1 MDELKME
8 PKLSVIYRSICKGSY
23 FLSTRRWQFNQ
34 GLQGAINSCFKFV
47 SCARLTFLAKFRTG
61 LTCWANLNETVDK
74 EDWNYHYGYLS
85 LIRFF
90 FEIKFLMAIIEKKY
104 ICIVSM
110 MENNKLRKSNNI
122 KMRRRKIY
130 VFLYY
135 LIYKRS
141 IKIFE
146 IKFWEIEI
154 I

>member
-1 MDELKME
+1 
-8 PKLSVIYRSICKGSY
+8 
-23 FLSTRRWQFNQ
+23 
-34 GLQGAINSCFKFV
+34 
-47 SCARLTFLAKFRTG
+47 
-61 LTCWANLNETVDK
+61 
-74 EDWNYHYGYLS
+74 
-85 LIRFF
+85 
-90 FEIKFLMAIIEKKY
+90 MAIIEKKY

>member
-1 MDELKME
+1 M
-8 PKLSVIYRSICKGSY
+8 V
-23 FLSTRRWQFNQ
+23 
-34 GLQGAINSCFKFV
+34 
-47 SCARLTFLAKFRTG
+47 
-61 LTCWANLNETVDK
+61 
-74 EDWNYHYGYLS
+74 
-85 LIRFF
+85 
-90 FEIKFLMAIIEKKY
+90 IIEKKY